1 MVENQDKWFQSI
13 DQASFLGKVQNIIVF
28 SSQINENRMLAIRIK
43 SQSRGPVNETC
54 RNDKGKKHY

>member
-13 DQASFLGKVQNIIVF
+13 DLASFLGKIQNIIVF
-28 SSQINENRMLAIRIK
+28 ISQIIKNRIK

-54 RNDKGKKHY
+54 RNYKGKKHY